1 MKHFKDK
8 SQIGFVFRIH
18 GSYEALEGGWTQ
30 DALVDF
36 TGGLG
41 MSIDL
46 TEKDKLPEDTFNVM
60 LRQQRNNALLGCS
73 IRVSVLPSPR
83 TWVLSGVHGVSGISK

>member
-1 MKHFKDK
+1 MELLYHC
-8 SQIGFVFRIH
+8 RIH

-41 MSIDL
+41 MSVDL
-46 TEKDKLPEDTFNVM
+46 TQKDKLQKDMFDVM

-73 IRVSVLPSPR
+73 IRVSYNCVLAC
-83 TWVLSGVHGVSGISK
+83 LIYIL